1 MDMDKLLNYNDI
13 DKVLKVPTHD
23 YITSKIELSRNYQN
37 ADYQYEILL
46 SEIKAFEEN
55 LDDEH
60 EVAIKLA
67 SFGESITI
75 NVEHIGYYNP
85 SIIVFDG
92 TINGNKATLMQHIN
106 QLNFLLLAV
115 RKADPEL
122 PPRRIG
128 FDLEQ
133 NGG

>member
-1 MDMDKLLNYNDI
+1 MDNDMLFNFS
-13 DKVLKVPTHD
+13 KYRD
-23 YITSKIELSRNYQN
+23 YIASRIPLPRNYQN
-37 ADYQYEILL
+37 ADYQYEILI

-60 EVAIKLA
+60 EVAVKLA

-92 TINGNKATLMQHIN
+92 TISGNRATLMQHVN

-128 FDLEQ
+128 FDVEQ
-133 NGG
+133 NDD

>member
-1 MDMDKLLNYNDI
+1 MINNNDI
-13 DKVLKVPTHD
+13 NLLFKSSTYDNLAAKVQIP
-23 YITSKIELSRNYQN
+23 RNYQN
-37 ADYQYEILL
+37 ADYQYEILI

-60 EVAIKLA
+60 EVAVKLA

-92 TINGNKATLMQHIN
+92 TINGNRATLMQHVN

-128 FDLEQ
+128 FDVEQ
-133 NGG
+133 NDD

>member
-1 MDMDKLLNYNDI
+1 MDNDMLFNANTYRDI
-13 DKVLKVPTHD
+13 ASRIPLP
-23 YITSKIELSRNYQN
+23 RNYQN
-37 ADYQYEILL
+37 ADYQYEILI

-60 EVAIKLA
+60 EVAVKLA

-92 TINGNKATLMQHIN
+92 TISGNRATLMQHVN

-128 FDLEQ
+128 FDVEQ
-133 NGG
+133 NDD

>member
-1 MDMDKLLNYNDI
+1 MDNDMLFNVNTYRDI
-13 DKVLKVPTHD
+13 ASRIPLP
-23 YITSKIELSRNYQN
+23 RNYQN
-37 ADYQYEILL
+37 ADYQYEILI

-92 TINGNKATLMQHIN
+92 TISGNRATLMQHVN

-128 FDLEQ
+128 FDVEQ
-133 NGG
+133 NEDSAVHL

>member
-1 MDMDKLLNYNDI
+1 MDNNMLFNVNTYRDI
-13 DKVLKVPTHD
+13 ASRIPLP
-23 YITSKIELSRNYQN
+23 RNYQN
-37 ADYQYEILL
+37 ADYQYEILI
-46 SEIKAFEEN
+46 SEIKAFEKN

-60 EVAIKLA
+60 EVAVKLA

-92 TINGNKATLMQHIN
+92 TISGNRATLMQHVN

-128 FDLEQ
+128 FDVEQ
-133 NGG
+133 NDD

>member
-1 MDMDKLLNYNDI
+1 MDNNMLFNVNTYRDI
-13 DKVLKVPTHD
+13 ASRIPLP
-23 YITSKIELSRNYQN
+23 RNYQN
-37 ADYQYEILL
+37 ADYQYEILI

-60 EVAIKLA
+60 EVAVKLA

-92 TINGNKATLMQHIN
+92 TISGNRATLMQHVN

-128 FDLEQ
+128 FDVEQ
-133 NGG
+133 NDD

>member
-1 MDMDKLLNYNDI
+1 MDNDMLFNFSKYRDDI
-13 DKVLKVPTHD
+13 ASRVVPP
-23 YITSKIELSRNYQN
+23 RNYQN
-37 ADYQYEILL
+37 ADYQYEILI

-60 EVAIKLA
+60 EVAVKLA

-92 TINGNKATLMQHIN
+92 TISGNRATLMQHVN

-128 FDLEQ
+128 FDVEQ
-133 NGG
+133 NDD

>member
-1 MDMDKLLNYNDI
+1 MDNDMLFNVNTYRDI
-13 DKVLKVPTHD
+13 ASRIPLP
-23 YITSKIELSRNYQN
+23 RNYQN
-37 ADYQYEILL
+37 ADYQYEILI

-92 TINGNKATLMQHIN
+92 TISGNRATLMQHVN

-128 FDLEQ
+128 FDVEQ
-133 NGG
+133 NED

>member
-1 MDMDKLLNYNDI
+1 MDNNMLFNVNTYRDI
-13 DKVLKVPTHD
+13 ASRIVPP
-23 YITSKIELSRNYQN
+23 RNYQN
-37 ADYQYEILL
+37 ADYQYEILI

-60 EVAIKLA
+60 EVAVKLA

-92 TINGNKATLMQHIN
+92 TISGNRATLMQHVN

-128 FDLEQ
+128 FDVEQ
-133 NGG
+133 NDD

>member
-1 MDMDKLLNYNDI
+1 MDNNMLFNVNTYRDI
-13 DKVLKVPTHD
+13 ASRIPLP
-23 YITSKIELSRNYQN
+23 RNYQN
-37 ADYQYEILL
+37 ADYQYEILI

-60 EVAIKLA
+60 EVAVKLA

-92 TINGNKATLMQHIN
+92 TISGNRATLMQHVN

-128 FDLEQ
+128 FDIEQ
-133 NGG
+133 NDD